1 MGMGSSRVGGY
12 GVVVGWV
19 GMGSSRVDEYG

>member
-19 GMGSSRVDEYG
+19 SMGSSRVGGYG